1 MKKIASIASAAVATL
16 LTANAPVHAAPRSGG
31 TVAFTSDNH
40 VVAANRARSLAER
53 GDAQAQA
60 LLGFMYEH
68 GRAVAQ
74 NYDAAVY
81 WYSCAAEQGHPTAQ
95 YLLGLMYGKGHGVVR
110 NNVLAYKWLN
120 LAAAHTSPGLREY
133 YLRIRDAVAAKLAAK
148 QVAEAQRLASSFV
161 PATNDC
167 TGRENDRTRNLLR
180 Q

>member
-1 MKKIASIASAAVATL
+1 MKKIAKIASAAVATL
-16 LTANAPVHAAPRSGG
+16 LTANAPVHAASRSDG

-40 VVAANRARSLAER
+40 VVAENRTRSLAER

-95 YLLGLMYGKGHGVVR
+95 YLLGLMYDKGHGVVR
-110 NNVLAYKWLN
+110 NNVLAYKWPNRNGSHPVLCRRRTIA
-120 LAAAHTSPGLREY
+120 LAGKMIARETCCVSDRNFS
-133 YLRIRDAVAAKLAAK
+133 LSWHMHSSARD
-148 QVAEAQRLASSFV
+148 R
-161 PATNDC
+161 
-167 TGRENDRTRNLLR
+167 G
-180 Q
+180 